1 VRDLTGA
8 SAGASPARLR
18 DAVAA
23 AHEALLEH
31 EAALNR
37 LNVFPV
43 ADGDT
48 GTNMAATVG
57 SVRAALNGDG
67 LTMPAVRD
75 ALRRRSLIAARG
87 NSGVI
92 LSQFLGGV
100 AEALPPWGPA
110 TGADLADGLH
120 RGRDAAWAALAEPVD
135 GTILTVADAAAE
147 AGGAAAAA
155 EGSAPDPATVL
166 QAAARA
172 GRRALRRTPALLA
185 VLARAG
191 VVDAGGA
198 GLSLVL
204 DAFAATLSG
213 ERRPDPDWPAVPVPS
228 GKAAGGNGPAPGG
241 PDAAAGQFEVLCL
254 LDADPGAIGRLR
266 RRWAGLGTSVAMV
279 GSGTVWKCHI
289 HTGDPQTAVELA
301 RRAGRALRTEITALP
316 GGGHG

>member
-1 VRDLTGA
+1 MRKLTGA
-8 SAGASPARLR
+8 GGASPARLR
-18 DAVAA
+18 DAVIA
-23 AHEALLEH
+23 AHDALVEH
-31 EAALNR
+31 EEALNR

-57 SVRAALNGDG
+57 AVRAALPTGG
-67 LTMPAVRD
+67 VTMAAVRE
-75 ALRRRSLIAARG
+75 ALRRRSLMGARG

-100 AEALPPWGPA
+100 AGALPPAGPA
-110 TGADLADGLH
+110 SGADMADGLR

-135 GTILTVADAAAE
+135 GTILTVADAAADGAGIRE
-147 AGGAAAAA
+147 ASGGW
-155 EGSAPDPATVL
+155 APDVGAVL
-166 QAAARA
+166 QAAACA
-172 GRRALRRTPALLA
+172 GRRALRRTPGLLP

-213 ERRPDPDWPAVPVPS
+213 EPRPEPDWRT
-228 GKAAGGNGPAPGG
+228 AGLRPAPSHSGI
-241 PDAAAGQFEVLCL
+241 DAAPGRDGGVEEYEVLCL
-254 LDADPGAIGRLR
+254 LDADSGAIGRLR
-266 RRWAGLGTSVAMV
+266 RRWAALGTSVATV
-279 GSGTVWKCHI
+279 GSGGLWKCHV
-289 HTGDPQTAVELA
+289 HTGDPQAAVELA

-316 GGGHG
+316 DGHHQ